1 MRILRLLGN
10 ISLWLGAFLGVIAGG
25 VWFAGQMGWIQPLI
39 VVSGSMEPGIDTG
52 DLLIDRPLAT
62 ADVEPGDVLS
72 LHSEMTG
79 KLVTHRV
86 TEITPLDDGTWEVRM
101 KGDANDQPDLETY
114 IVGDSVISP
123 AFQIPQGGKVVSK
136 MMEPAVAMPILL
148 ALIALLGLSL
158 LDEPR
163 RTIVRVKRPD
173 SDARDSLDELDEALA
188 ALGIDVADYPSSPG
202 SGGDLTWP
210 SGTKTPAHIT
220 APVRTTEPARIDTA
234 SALIEAAAHVDAPAF
249 ADTVTRTDT
258 AARTDRR
265 TRSNTPSSA
274 RRVSFER
281 TATPRRA
288 ATSKRTTT
296 VARVP
301 VGAVASG

>member
-1 MRILRLLGN
+1 MRIIRIIG
-10 ISLWLGAFLGVIAGG
+10 STALWIGAFLGVVAGG
-25 VWFAGQMGWIQPLI
+25 VWFAEQMGWIQPLI

-52 DLLIDRPLAT
+52 DLLIDRPIAT

-72 LHSEMTG
+72 LHSDMTG

-123 AFQIPQGGKVVSK
+123 AFQISQGGKVVSK

-148 ALIALLGLSL
+148 ALLALLGLSL
-158 LDEPR
+158 LDDEPR
-163 RTIVRVKRPD
+163 RTMVRFKRPD
-173 SDARDSLDELDEALA
+173 VDDARNPIDELDEALA
-188 ALGIDVADYPSSPG
+188 ALGIDIADYPSSVG
-202 SGGDLTWP
+202 SGGDLIWP
-210 SGTKTPAHIT
+210 SGTKTPARIT
-220 APVRTTEPARIDTA
+220 TPSRTTTPVRIDAAARNDMPARA
-234 SALIEAAAHVDAPAF
+234 
-249 ADTVTRTDT
+249 
-258 AARTDRR
+258 
-265 TRSNTPSSA
+265 NTSA
-274 RRVSFER
+274 RGVSLER
-281 TATPRRA
+281 TTTRGRS

-301 VGAVASG
+301 VGAVVSG

>member
-1 MRILRLLGN
+1 MRIIRIIGSTALWIGALLG
-10 ISLWLGAFLGVIAGG
+10 VVAGG
-25 VWFAGQMGWIQPLI
+25 VWFAGQMNWIRPLI

-52 DLLIDRPLAT
+52 DLLIDRPMAT

-72 LHSEMTG
+72 LHSDMTG

-148 ALIALLGLSL
+148 ALLALLGLSL
-158 LDEPR
+158 LDDEPR
-163 RTIVRVKRPD
+163 RTMVRVKRPD
-173 SDARDSLDELDEALA
+173 GDDARDPIDELDEALA
-188 ALGIDVADYPSSPG
+188 ALGIDIADYPSSFG

-210 SGTKTPAHIT
+210 SGTRTPAHIT
-220 APVRTTEPARIDTA
+220 TPSRTTTPARIDA
-234 SALIEAAAHVDAPAF
+234 AARIEAAARNDMPAR
-249 ADTVTRTDT
+249 AN
-258 AARTDRR
+258 A
-265 TRSNTPSSA
+265 SA
-274 RRVSFER
+274 RAVSFER
-281 TATPRRA
+281 ATTRDRS